1 MTFRFIATADNHF
14 HHGPRF
20 AECVRIHAWIA
31 DAVAR
36 LKPDA
41 VLLGGDLYEAPS
53 VPDERTAAAEFH
65 DAVADVCPIVEVQ
78 GNHGAHRDLRILRRR
93 HRKHPIIVEEAAGV
107 HHVGGAAIAAVAWPA
122 RASIAAMAGAPLSAD
137 ATNAVAQEHVR
148 NVLRGLGAQLAQH
161 QGPRVL
167 LGHFMV
173 DGSVTTAAQPIVGAE
188 LNIGLADLGLAGAH
202 FTAIGHI
209 HLAQHWQHNG
219 RVIAYSGSP
228 LRHTYG
234 EPEAK
239 SILHVCIENDG
250 TVTWERI
257 PTPARPMHLL
267 EGTYRD
273 GRLDVAVPAPHEVR
287 DADIRIRYRVS
298 EAERAAGSLAAR
310 EARARLEAAGA
321 ADVVLEPVVE
331 LAMTVRAPEVVAAPT
346 VERQLEARWARQGVP
361 AEAQAR
367 MAALYSEIAETTR

>member
-1 MTFRFIATADNHF
+1 MTFRFIATGDNHF

-36 LKPDA
+36 IKPDA

-107 HHVGGAAIAAVAWPA
+107 HYVGGAAIAAMAWPA
-122 RASIAAMAGAPLSAD
+122 RASIAAMAGVAMSAD
-137 ATNAVAQEHVR
+137 ATNAVAQEQIR
-148 NVLRGLGAQLAQH
+148 NVLRGLGAQLAAH

-173 DGSVTTAAQPIVGAE
+173 DGSVTTAAQPLVGAE
-188 LNIGLADLGLAGAH
+188 MNIGLADLGLAGAH
-202 FTAIGHI
+202 FTAMGHI
-209 HLAQHWQHNG
+209 HLAQHWEHNG
-219 RVIAYSGSP
+219 RVMAYAGGP
-228 LRHTYG
+228 MRHTYG

-239 SILHVCIENDG
+239 SILYVQIEDDG
-250 TVTWERI
+250 AVRWERI
-257 PTPARPMHLL
+257 PTPARPMHLVD
-267 EGTYRD
+267 GAYRD
-273 GRLDVAVPAPHEVR
+273 GRLEAPLPAEHETR

-298 EAERAAGSLAAR
+298 EAERAAGGLAAR
-310 EARARLEAAGA
+310 ELRARLEAAGA
-321 ADVVLEPVVE
+321 ADVVLEPLVE
-331 LAMTVRAPEVVAAPT
+331 LTATVRAPEVVAAAT
-346 VERQLEARWARQGVP
+346 VEAQLQARWARRGMP
-361 AEAQAR
+361 EDKQAR
-367 MAALYSEIAETTR
+367 LATVFADIAART